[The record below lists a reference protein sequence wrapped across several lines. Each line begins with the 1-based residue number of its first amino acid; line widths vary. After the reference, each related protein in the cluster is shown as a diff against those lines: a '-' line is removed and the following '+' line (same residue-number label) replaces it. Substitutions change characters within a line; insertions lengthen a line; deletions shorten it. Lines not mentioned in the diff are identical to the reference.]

1 MTPPTRFAAA
11 TDVGRVREQNEDA
24 WAAVPAV
31 GLYAVADGMGGH
43 AAGEVASRL
52 AVEAVRESV
61 GGRAPD
67 TVAAARSVLAEAVRA
82 AGRRIREQAREH
94 PERRG
99 MGTTLTALLLIPEG
113 RGVVAH
119 VGDSRAYRMRDR
131 RLGRLT
137 RDHTWVQARVDSGEL
152 TEDEA
157 RRHPASS
164 VLTRALGADGGS
176 EPDLFEIEWRAG
188 DVYLLCSDGLTA
200 AVGEPELE
208 AELGRALR
216 EADDLDGAAG
226 ELVRE
231 ANRRGGPD
239 NITVVLVH
247 PEERPDAGR
256 ATRPDAGGE
265 GRPAQ

>member
-1 MTPPTRFAAA
+1 MPPTTTFAAA

-24 WAAVPAV
+24 WTAVPGA

-52 AVEAVRESV
+52 AIEALEEGVD
-61 GGRAPD
+61 GRAAD
-67 TVAAARSVLAEAVRA
+67 TVAAAREALAEAVRGA
-82 AGRRIREQAREH
+82 ARRIHEQAREH

-99 MGTTLTALLLIPEG
+99 MGTTLTAMLLLPGG

-119 VGDSRAYRMRDR
+119 VGDSRAYSMRDE

-164 VLTRALGADGGS
+164 VLTRALGADGGA

-216 EADDLDGAAG
+216 EADDLEGAAG

-239 NITVVLVH
+239 NVTVILVR
-247 PEERPDAGR
+247 PGERP
-256 ATRPDAGGE
+256 P
-265 GRPAQ
+265 Q

>member
-1 MTPPTRFAAA
+1 MTSTTTFAAA
-11 TDVGRVREQNEDA
+11 TDVGRVRDQNEDA
-24 WAAVPAV
+24 WTAVPGA

-52 AVEAVRESV
+52 AVEAVEESL
-61 GGRAPD
+61 GDRAPD
-67 TVAAARSVLAEAVRA
+67 TVAGAREVLAAAVRA
-82 AGRRIREQAREH
+82 AGRRIREQARER

-99 MGTTLTALLLIPEG
+99 MGTTLTAMLLLTDG

-119 VGDSRAYRMRDR
+119 VGDSRAYRMRGEG
-131 RLGRLT
+131 LGRLT

-164 VLTRALGADGGS
+164 VLTRALGADGFS
-176 EPDLFEIEWRAG
+176 EPDLFEIEWRPG

-208 AELGRALR
+208 GELGRALR
-216 EADDLDGAAG
+216 EAADLEGAAG

-239 NITVVLVH
+239 NITVLLVR
-247 PEERPDAGR
+247 PEEP
-256 ATRPDAGGE
+256 
-265 GRPAQ
+265 PAQ